1 MNWDRDVDRAA
12 ASTQAPSGL
21 SCLVYGGLMRM
32 KEPAMAWRALWAA
45 AAVVV
50 LFGAAGVALD
60 VTWIPRWIGAGARA
74 DTLPGQPQPAV
85 HTVQRCPHCGWI
97 ESKRQIASSVAG
109 PQSLGIY
116 EYTLRMTDGSSRVFR
131 ETLPVSWRVGE
142 RLTLIDG
149 EGPVLD

>member
-1 MNWDRDVDRAA
+1 
-12 ASTQAPSGL
+12 
-21 SCLVYGGLMRM
+21 MRLE
-32 KEPAMAWRALWAA
+32 EPAMAWRALWAA

-60 VTWIPRWIGAGARA
+60 VTWIPRWTGVGARA
-74 DTLPGQPQPAV
+74 DTPPAQPPPAV

-97 ESKRQIASSVAG
+97 ESKRPIASGVTD

-131 ETLPVSWRVGE
+131 ETLPASRRVGE
-142 RLTLIDG
+142 RLTLIHG
-149 EGPVLD
+149 EDPALD